1 MVKIFGKFYYINI
14 ENIFEACKIV
24 GNNVSDEKEETE
36 ENKENPDINI
46 FKYDM
51 LKLCIDRILREYDDG
66 TEEDDDMGLFALSDV
81 NVSLK
86 IAFNTLIKYNILIED
101 EDE

>member
-1 MVKIFGKFYYINI
+1 MNI
-14 ENIFEACKIV
+14 ENIFEACKII
-24 GNNVSDEKEETE
+24 DEKPSVDNE
-36 ENKENPDINI
+36 ENKDGPDINI

-51 LKLCIDRILREYDDG
+51 LKLCIDRVLREYDEE
-66 TEEDDDMGLFALSDV
+66 TEDDDMGLFALSDA